1 MRYMAICCLREDGD
15 GMTSELALELGSGLG
30 GRSEGVGVC
39 GRLAVNSKES
49 ESAMDS
55 RTEELSRYDWMK
67 SSPRSDH
74 GCSSCMGSGWL

>member
-1 MRYMAICCLREDGD
+1 MPICCLREDGNEM
-15 GMTSELALELGSGLG
+15 GSAMALELEPGLG

-55 RTEELSRYDWMK
+55 RTEELWRDWL
-67 SSPRSDH
+67 RE
-74 GCSSCMGSGWL
+74 LL